1 MFKRPRIIKD
11 MRARTVISLSDFL
24 IDVIKRRIKIMRRD
38 RINGSLGTR

>member
-24 IDVIKRRIKIMRRD
+24 IVVIRRRIKIIRRD
-38 RINGSLGTR
+38 RINASLETR